1 MIDLNTLAIQENCHL
16 IMEST
21 GFTAQGGA
29 ELRRLA
35 MRYLALREMEVLA
48 ISAAIERG
56 ECEDIGEDCVR
67 EQIDAA
73 ADRRIQE
80 MLK

>member
-1 MIDLNTLAIQENCHL
+1 MTDLKTLAMQENSHL

-35 MRYLALREMEVLA
+35 MRYLALREHGVLLRQEA
-48 ISAAIERG
+48 VVF
-56 ECEDIGEDCVR
+56 DVVDL
-67 EQIDAA
+67 DAA
-73 ADRRIQE
+73 ADRLIQE